1 MTTDELINAVMDW
14 GEEKGLDDPKA
25 QLNKVIEE
33 VGEIAHEVSRN
44 QYGEDF
50 RDAIGD
56 SLVTII
62 ILAGIAGQ
70 DPRSCLLEAY
80 NTIKDRKGHTAN
92 GTFVKNAEKN
102 YKIVAY
108 GPGKELLTWSFSGNL
123 ANVKEYLRAEGYDE
137 IKVVEKDAEVS

>member
-44 QYGEDF
+44 RYGEDF

-56 SLVTII
+56 SLVTVI
-62 ILAGIAGQ
+62 ILAGIVGQ

-80 NTIKDRKGHTAN
+80 NTIKDRKGYTES
-92 GTFVKNAEKN
+92 GSF
-102 YKIVAY
+102 I
-108 GPGKELLTWSFSGNL
+108 KEN
-123 ANVKEYLRAEGYDE
+123 D
-137 IKVVEKDAEVS
+137 I

>member
-14 GEEKGLDDPKA
+14 GEEHNLHDPKA

-44 QYGEDF
+44 QYGLAF
-50 RDAIGD
+50 SDAIGD

-62 ILAGIAGQ
+62 ILASIAGQ

-80 NTIKDRKGHTAN
+80 NTIKDRKGHTTN
-92 GTFVKNAEKN
+92 GTFVKDDGEN
-102 YKIVAY
+102 
-108 GPGKELLTWSFSGNL
+108 T
-123 ANVKEYLRAEGYDE
+123 RM
-137 IKVVEKDAEVS
+137 

>member
-1 MTTDELINAVMDW
+1 MTTDELINAVLDW
-14 GEEKGLDDPKA
+14 GEEHNLHDPKA

-56 SLVTII
+56 SLVTVI
-62 ILAGIAGQ
+62 ILAGIVGQ

-80 NTIKDRKGHTAN
+80 NTIKDRKGHTES
-92 GTFVKNAEKN
+92 GSF
-102 YKIVAY
+102 I
-108 GPGKELLTWSFSGNL
+108 KEN
-123 ANVKEYLRAEGYDE
+123 D
-137 IKVVEKDAEVS
+137 I

>member
-1 MTTDELINAVMDW
+1 MTTDELINAVIDW
-14 GEEKGLDDPKA
+14 GEEHNLHDPKA

-44 QYGEDF
+44 RYGEDF

-92 GTFVKNAEKN
+92 GTFVKDSEKS

-108 GPGKELLTWSFSGNL
+108 GPGKELLTWSFIGNL
-123 ANVKEYLRAEGYDE
+123 DDVKEYLRAEGYDE
-137 IKVVEKDAEVS
+137 IKVMEKDAEVS

>member
-14 GEEKGLDDPKA
+14 GEKHDLHDPKA

-44 QYGEDF
+44 RYGEDF
-50 RDAIGD
+50 RDSIGD

-70 DPRSCLLEAY
+70 DPRGCLLEAY
-80 NTIKDRKGHTAN
+80 NTIKDRKGETSN
-92 GTFVKNAEKN
+92 GTFVK
-102 YKIVAY
+102 
-108 GPGKELLTWSFSGNL
+108 
-123 ANVKEYLRAEGYDE
+123 EG
-137 IKVVEKDAEVS
+137 

>member
-1 MTTDELINAVMDW
+1 MTTDELINAVLDW
-14 GEEKGLDDPKA
+14 GEEHDLHDPKA

-62 ILAGIAGQ
+62 ILAGIASQ

-92 GTFVKNAEKN
+92 GTFVKDAEKS

-108 GPGKELLTWSFSGNL
+108 GPGKELLTWSCSGDLDNIKKCL
-123 ANVKEYLRAEGYDE
+123 KADGYDE
-137 IKVVEKDAEVS
+137 IKVIEENGEDS

>member
-14 GEEKGLDDPKA
+14 GVEHYLHDPKA

-44 QYGEDF
+44 RYGEDF

-62 ILAGIAGQ
+62 ILANIAGQ

-80 NTIKDRKGHTAN
+80 NTIKNRTGHTEN
-92 GTFVKNAEKN
+92 GSFVKDN
-102 YKIVAY
+102 
-108 GPGKELLTWSFSGNL
+108 GKDS
-123 ANVKEYLRAEGYDE
+123 
-137 IKVVEKDAEVS
+137 

>member
-1 MTTDELINAVMDW
+1 MTTDELIDAVLDW
-14 GEEKGLDDPKA
+14 GEEHDLHDQKA

-70 DPRSCLLEAY
+70 DPRRCLSEAY
-80 NTIKDRKGHTAN
+80 GAIKDRKGITSN
-92 GTFVKNAEKN
+92 GTFVKEENAS
-102 YKIVAY
+102 A
-108 GPGKELLTWSFSGNL
+108 
-123 ANVKEYLRAEGYDE
+123 D
-137 IKVVEKDAEVS
+137 